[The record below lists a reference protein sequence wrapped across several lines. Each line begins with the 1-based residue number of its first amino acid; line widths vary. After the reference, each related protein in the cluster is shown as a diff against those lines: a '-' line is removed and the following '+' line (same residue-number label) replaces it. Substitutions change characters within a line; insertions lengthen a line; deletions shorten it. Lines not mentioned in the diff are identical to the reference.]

1 MCDRE
6 TLKLQRNNRINMYR
20 KNILKYINHDSRVF
34 IVYKKRTIKFDENN
48 NKTVYFHPDDY
59 CNKFFEYVPSRYYFY

>member
-20 KNILKYINHDSRVF
+20 KNILKYYNRVF
-34 IVYKKRTIKFDENN
+34 IVYKKSTIKFDENN
-48 NKTVYFHPDDY
+48 NKTVYFDPDDY
-59 CNKFFEYVPSRYYFY
+59 CDKFFEYVPSHYYFY